1 MTRSP
6 AEKLADAI
14 RANAVNFTSFA
25 GAVMVVP
32 VASEPW
38 ASITFSGARHR
49 LRIAFDGP
57 GAVGAAADLL
67 ERLDDLEIALP
78 GQLLADLA
86 LLAETRND
94 DGSLASL
101 ELEALT
107 IYDD

>member
-1 MTRSP
+1 MTRSL
-6 AEKLADAI
+6 AEKLALAI
-14 RANAVNFTSFA
+14 GENVVNFTAFA
-25 GAVMVVP
+25 GAVT
-32 VASEPW
+32 VAAIASKPW

-86 LLAETRND
+86 LLAETRSD
-94 DGSLASL
+94 DGSQASL
-101 ELEALT
+101 EVEALT
-107 IYDD
+107 IDDD